1 MYKCGGEK
9 MKPRDKKEDVA
20 KLEGILKA
28 CIGNKVRFRVD
39 GIVTFTNEVLKDY
52 IIGESD
58 ITIVMDNESIT
69 TTNYTEVSFSHYE
82 DRVDFW
88 IYGDRTS
95 RFNLQLA

>member
-1 MYKCGGEK
+1 
-9 MKPRDKKEDVA
+9 MKPRDKKTEVS

-39 GIVTFTNEVLKDY
+39 GIVTFTNEILKDY
-52 IIGESD
+52 IIGDSD
-58 ITIVMDNESIT
+58 ITIVMEQESIT
-69 TTNYTEVSFSHYE
+69 TNNYNEVSFTHYE

-95 RFNLQLA
+95 RFNLQFA